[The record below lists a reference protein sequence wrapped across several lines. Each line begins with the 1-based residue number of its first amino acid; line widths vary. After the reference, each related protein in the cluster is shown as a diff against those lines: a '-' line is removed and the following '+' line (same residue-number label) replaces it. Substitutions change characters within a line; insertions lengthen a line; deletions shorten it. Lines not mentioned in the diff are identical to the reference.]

1 MLQRQDAPDKALHG
15 SGPCSGCF
23 PCRQVGWRGG
33 SITPIAPF
41 LAIHQIWLRRG
52 GPVLEGPMLLQEMG
66 LKLKILPLLD
76 AK

>member
-1 MLQRQDAPDKALHG
+1 MLQRQDAPDKALYG
-15 SGPCSGCF
+15 AGLCSRSF
-23 PCRQVGWRGG
+23 PADKRGG

-41 LAIHQIWLRRG
+41 LSIHQIWLRRG

-66 LKLKILPLLD
+66 LKLKILPLLY

>member
-1 MLQRQDAPDKALHG
+1 MLRIRRCMGLVSVADAFPADK
-15 SGPCSGCF
+15 
-23 PCRQVGWRGG
+23 RGG

-41 LAIHQIWLRRG
+41 LSIHQIWLRRG

-66 LKLKILPLLD
+66 LKLKILPFLY